1 MTNSLNEELNFHEDD
16 FRRKP
21 IAEKL
26 IELLQSDIDI
36 SPIIIDGEWGT
47 GKTYFCKKTKSLI
60 ENNHQE
66 NFLCT
71 YIDAF
76 SADHANEP
84 LITIIAAIS
93 KLIKKKANKSKYLR
107 AAKAI
112 ASYGI
117 KATGK
122 AGIAWI
128 LRTQS
133 QDMDKE
139 IEEVIQSA
147 SNNSIDYA
155 IDNLIQQHEA
165 IEENITTLKNVLA
178 EIALTKN
185 LIIFIDELDRCRPD
199 FAVSILEV
207 IKHVFDVEG
216 IKFVLVTN
224 LNQMKASINHC
235 YGQAVNAHHYLD
247 KFIKHSFKLPLDIK
261 DELNQQIHVSCKHA
275 EILIQNNKTLEKNL
289 YGIQSLSFIKE
300 LIIQNELSLRQVETF
315 IRYLSIYTV
324 LTYKEIAPSVKPF
337 MSFKFSVY
345 TLLSVFIV
353 FVFCFESD
361 LKEKIIKQK
370 IKALDLCKIL
380 GVTQHQ
386 KIAELSNISNSK
398 SLAALIT
405 IIFNDNSIENYQ
417 HDDEKDSK
425 EWKNYLQ
432 VNVDD
437 SNHYKENFFIRWS
450 ECFDNLI

>member
-324 LTYKEIAPSVKPF
+324 L
-337 MSFKFSVY
+337 M
-345 TLLSVFIV
+345 
-353 FVFCFESD
+353 
-361 LKEKIIKQK
+361 
-370 IKALDLCKIL
+370 
-380 GVTQHQ
+380 
-386 KIAELSNISNSK
+386 
-398 SLAALIT
+398 
-405 IIFNDNSIENYQ
+405 
-417 HDDEKDSK
+417 
-425 EWKNYLQ
+425 
-432 VNVDD
+432 
-437 SNHYKENFFIRWS
+437 
-450 ECFDNLI
+450 